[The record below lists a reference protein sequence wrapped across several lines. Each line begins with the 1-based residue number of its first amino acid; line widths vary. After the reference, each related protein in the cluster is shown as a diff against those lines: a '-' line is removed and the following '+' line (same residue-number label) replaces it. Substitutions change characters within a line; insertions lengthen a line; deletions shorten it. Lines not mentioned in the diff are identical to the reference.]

1 MPKSYQY
8 IHMNLNSI
16 FFQSPQD
23 KFHIKNQKII
33 EGLFNQFEQHSCL
46 YIMFKEIRSIFI

>member
-16 FFQSPQD
+16 FFQSQQD